1 MDVWRRRKITSISS
15 KPHGCLASKKNHIE
29 QYSFITSRCEKG
41 RSSVCN
47 TTCAF
52 CLHSFSSFNTTRLR
66 VHLTGEEEGQTRVM
80 ACKRAPKAYR
90 DFYRAER
97 DSAATAAKAKQSEQ
111 ISLIK
116 DAMHTASEASDS
128 RRFKKKKS
136 SLRFKK
142 KKNYGDAELDDDEP
156 A

>member
-1 MDVWRRRKITSISS
+1 
-15 KPHGCLASKKNHIE
+15 
-29 QYSFITSRCEKG
+29 
-41 RSSVCN
+41 
-47 TTCAF
+47 
-52 CLHSFSSFNTTRLR
+52 
-66 VHLTGEEEGQTRVM
+66 M

-142 KKNYGDAELDDDEP
+142 KKSDGDSELDDDEP